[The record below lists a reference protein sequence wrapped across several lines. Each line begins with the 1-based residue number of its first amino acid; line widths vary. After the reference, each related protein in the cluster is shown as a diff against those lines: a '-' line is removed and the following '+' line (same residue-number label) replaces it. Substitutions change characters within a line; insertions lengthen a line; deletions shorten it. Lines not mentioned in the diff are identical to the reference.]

1 MTENHQSIRKK
12 TGDLVEVLS
21 RFDVSQLRAL
31 AMPECSD
38 SAGNISAGRLK
49 RVLHVST
56 SDATHLA
63 RSLKDATTGSGLS
76 WRDVV
81 LVIETLAHA
90 RSQAAADCDV
100 EIVCTAPERFGV
112 PLRTTYAT
120 ALQMMREASRE
131 IVVVGYVFTEGA
143 RNLIEELARAAR
155 ERGARITVIGNR
167 IREQLPLFRS
177 VWPDGTTLPRV
188 FSREA
193 DVDDPMAALHAKLL
207 VCDRTSA
214 LVTSANF
221 TYHGL
226 HANIEIGVRVRA
238 QAVEHLM
245 EFIEAM
251 ISSGDVE
258 AVESL
263 P

>member
-1 MTENHQSIRKK
+1 MTENRQRIREG
-12 TGDLVEVLS
+12 TAVVVEALS
-21 RFDVSQLRAL
+21 RLDVSQLRAL
-31 AMPECSD
+31 ASSSGEP
-38 SAGNISAGRLK
+38 SANISAGRLK
-49 RVLHVST
+49 RALRVST
-56 SDATHLA
+56 TDATHLA
-63 RSLKDATTGSGLS
+63 RSLNAAISGSGLT

-81 LVIETLAHA
+81 LLGDALAHV
-90 RSQAAADCDV
+90 RSESASECEV

-120 ALQMMREASRE
+120 ALQMIREARRE

-143 RNLIEELARAAR
+143 RNLIEELARAGR
-155 ERGARITVIGNR
+155 ERSARITVIGNQML
-167 IREQLPLFRS
+167 EQLPLFRS
-177 VWPDGTTLPRV
+177 SWPAGTVLPRV
-188 FSREA
+188 FSRET

-226 HANIEIGVRVRA
+226 HANIEIGVRVRT

-245 EFIEAM
+245 EFIDAM
-251 ISSGDVE
+251 ISSGDVA
-258 AVESL
+258 AVETSQ
-263 P
+263 

>member
-1 MTENHQSIRKK
+1 MTENRQSIREA
-12 TGDLVEVLS
+12 TDAIVEALS
-21 RFDVSQLRAL
+21 RLDVSQLHAL
-31 AMPECSD
+31 AASEPGD
-38 SAGNISAGRLK
+38 PAGNVSAGRLK
-49 RVLHVST
+49 RAIRVST

-63 RSLKDATTGSGLS
+63 RRLNDALTTSGLT
-76 WRDVV
+76 WPDMV
-81 LVIETLAHA
+81 LVFEALAYA
-90 RSQAAADCDV
+90 RSQAVGGCEV
-100 EIVCTAPERFGV
+100 EIVCTAPERFGL

-120 ALQMMREASRE
+120 ALQMIREASSE

-143 RNLIEELARAAR
+143 RSLIEELARAAK
-155 ERGARITVIGNR
+155 ERGARITVVGNR
-167 IREQLPLFRS
+167 IREQLPLFKS
-177 VWPDGTTLPRV
+177 VWPDGLTLPHI

-193 DVDDPMAALHAKLL
+193 DADDPMAALHAKLL

-226 HANIEIGVRVRA
+226 HANIEIGVRVRT
-238 QAVEHLM
+238 QAVEHLI

-251 ISSGDVE
+251 ISSGDVAAME
-258 AVESL
+258 TL

>member
-1 MTENHQSIRKK
+1 MTENRQSIREG
-12 TGDLVEVLS
+12 TAAVVEAIS
-21 RFDVSQLRAL
+21 RLDVSQLRAL
-31 AMPECSD
+31 GASECGDPS
-38 SAGNISAGRLK
+38 GNVSAGRLK
-49 RVLHVST
+49 RAILVST

-63 RSLKDATTGSGLS
+63 RSLNDAITGAGLT
-76 WRDVV
+76 WREVV
-81 LVIETLAHA
+81 LVIEALAHA
-90 RSQAAADCDV
+90 RSQAAAGCEV
-100 EIVCTAPERFGV
+100 EIVCTAPERFGL

-120 ALQMMREASRE
+120 ALQMMREASTE

-143 RNLIEELARAAR
+143 RNLIEELARAVR
-155 ERGARITVIGNR
+155 ERDARITVVGNKM
-167 IREQLPLFRS
+167 REQLPLFRS
-177 VWPDGTTLPRV
+177 AWPNGTPPPRV

-226 HANIEIGVRVRA
+226 HANIEIGVCVRA
-238 QAVEHLM
+238 QAVENLM

-251 ISSGDVE
+251 IASGDVA
-258 AVESL
+258 AVETSL
-263 P
+263 